1 MDLRFTDEEVA
12 FRDEVRAFFRQ
23 ALPADIRRK
32 TELGQRISK
41 EEMLRWVRILHAKG
55 WATPSWAPEWGG
67 TGWDAVKQYIFKE
80 ELHMAPAPEPIS
92 FNMNMIGPTLI
103 AFGTDE
109 QKRHFLPK
117 IARMDY
123 WFCQGFSEPGA
134 GSDLAALR
142 TTAVRDPGS
151 GSGAGSEHY
160 VVNGQKLWTSTAHH
174 ADWCFLLVRTDPA
187 AKKQQGITYLL
198 MDMTSPGIT
207 IRPIVTIDGHHE
219 TNEMFLDNVRVPVA
233 QRVGEENKGW
243 DCAKYLLG
251 HERSG
256 IARVGVSKMRVR
268 RARQLAARVMAGG
281 RPLIEDERFLE
292 RVAEIEIELK
302 ALEITQMRLI
312 AEIGRRDDN
321 KPDPKSS
328 ILKIKGSQLQ
338 QAAAELLLEVA
349 GYSALEFDPDFVSGL
364 KTDAD
369 GDDWALALAP
379 NHYWAR
385 HVSIVGGSNEIQR
398 NILAKTVLG
407 L

>member
-1 MDLRFTDEEVA
+1 MDLRFTPDELAFREEV
-12 FRDEVRAFFRQ
+12 RSFFHA

-32 TELGQRISK
+32 CELGQRISK
-41 EEMLRWVRILHAKG
+41 EEMKRWVRILYEKG
-55 WATPSWAPEWGG
+55 WATPAWAPEWGG

-80 ELHMAPAPEPIS
+80 ELHLAPAPEPIS
-92 FNMNMIGPTLI
+92 FNVNMIGPTLI
-103 AFGTDE
+103 AFGTEE
-109 QKRHFLPK
+109 QKRWFLPR
-117 IARMDY
+117 IASLDI

-142 TTAVRDPGS
+142 TTAVRDGD
-151 GSGAGSEHY
+151 HY
-160 VVNGQKLWTSTAHH
+160 VVDGQKLWTSTAHH

-187 AKKQQGITYLL
+187 ARKQQGITYLL
-198 MDMTSPGIT
+198 VDMKTPGIT

-219 TNEMFLDNVRVPVA
+219 TNEVFFDNVRVPVA
-233 QRVGEENKGW
+233 NRVGEENKGW
-243 DCAKYLLG
+243 DYAKYLLG

-256 IARVGVSKMRVR
+256 IARVGVSKFRLR
-268 RARQLAARVMAGG
+268 RARELAKSVMCGDRSLA
-281 RPLIEDERFLE
+281 EDPHFQERA
-292 RVAEIEIELK
+292 AEIEVELK

-312 AEIGRRDDN
+312 AEIGKRHDG

-328 ILKIKGSQLQ
+328 ILKMKGSQLQ
-338 QAAAELLLEVA
+338 QASAQLLLEVA
-349 GYSALEFDPDFVSGL
+349 GYHALEQDGDFLSGL
-364 KTDAD
+364 KAEAQ
-369 GDDWALALAP
+369 GDEWALTIAP

>member
-1 MDLRFTDEEVA
+1 MDLRFTDEEIA
-12 FRDEVRAFFRQ
+12 FREEVRAFFRQ

-32 TELGQRISK
+32 CELGQRISK
-41 EEMLRWVRILHAKG
+41 PEMQRWVEILHAKG
-55 WATPSWAPEWGG
+55 WATPAWAPEWGG
-67 TGWDAVKQYIFKE
+67 TGWDPVKQYIFKE

-92 FNMNMIGPTLI
+92 FNVNMIGPTLI
-103 AFGTDE
+103 AFGTE
-109 QKRHFLPK
+109 RQKAHFLPK
-117 IARMDY
+117 VATLEY

-134 GSDLAALR
+134 GSDLASLR
-142 TTAVRDPGS
+142 TSAVRDGD
-151 GSGAGSEHY
+151 HY

-174 ADWCFLLVRTDPA
+174 ADWCFLLVRTDPH

-198 MDMTSPGIT
+198 MDMKSPGIT

-219 TNEMFLDNVRVPVA
+219 TNEMFLDNVRIPVA
-233 QRVGEENKGW
+233 NLVGEENKGW

-256 IARVGVSKMRVR
+256 IARVGVSKFRVR
-268 RARQLAARVMAGG
+268 RAKQLAATVVANG
-281 RPLIEDERFLE
+281 RPLIEDEDFLA
-292 RVAEIEIELK
+292 RVAQIEVELK

-312 AEIGRRDDN
+312 AEIGKQAGN

-338 QAAAELLLEVA
+338 QASAELLMQVA
-349 GYSALEFDPDFVSGL
+349 GYSAMELDAAFVSGL
-364 KTDAD
+364 HSDAG
-369 GDDWALALAP
+369 GDEWALATAP

>member
-1 MDLRFTDEEVA
+1 MDLRYTDAEVA
-12 FRDEVRAFFRQ
+12 FRSAVRAFFAT

-32 TELGQRISK
+32 SELGQRISK
-41 EEMLRWVRILHAKG
+41 EEMLRWVRILHDKG
-55 WATPSWAPEWGG
+55 WATPAWAPEWGG
-67 TGWDAVKQYIFKE
+67 TGWDPVRQYIFKE

-103 AFGTDE
+103 AFGTEE
-109 QKRHFLPK
+109 QKRHFLPR

-134 GSDLAALR
+134 GSDLASLR
-142 TTAVRDPGS
+142 TTAVRDGD
-151 GSGAGSEHY
+151 HY
-160 VVNGQKLWTSTAHH
+160 VLDGQKLWTSTAHH
-174 ADWCFLLVRTDPA
+174 ADWCFVLARTDPSA
-187 AKKQQGITYLL
+187 RKQQGITYLL
-198 MDMTSPGIT
+198 MDMKSPGIT

-219 TNEMFLDNVRVPVA
+219 TNEMFLDQVRVPVA
-233 QRVGEENKGW
+233 NRVGEENKGW
-243 DCAKYLLG
+243 DYAKYLLG

-268 RARQLAARVMAGG
+268 RAKQLATRVMQHG
-281 RPLIEDERFLE
+281 RPLIDDQRFRE
-292 RVAEIEIELK
+292 RVAEIEVELK

-312 AEIGRRDDN
+312 AEITRQHDG

-328 ILKIKGSQLQ
+328 ILKMKGSQLQ
-338 QAAAELLLEVA
+338 QASAELLLEVA
-349 GYSALEFDPDFVSGL
+349 GYSALEFDPGFVSGL
-364 KTDAD
+364 CTHTD

>member
-1 MDLRFTDEEVA
+1 MDLRFTAEETA
-12 FRDEVRAFFRQ
+12 FRQEVRAFFKT

-41 EEMLRWVRILHAKG
+41 QDMLRWVRILHDRG
-55 WATPSWAPEWGG
+55 WATPAWAPEWGG

-80 ELHMAPAPEPIS
+80 ELHLAPAPEPIS

-103 AFGTDE
+103 AFGTEE
-109 QKRHFLPK
+109 QKRHFLPR

-134 GSDLAALR
+134 GSDLASLR
-142 TTAVRDPGS
+142 TTAVRDGD
-151 GSGAGSEHY
+151 HY
-160 VVNGQKLWTSTAHH
+160 VIDGQKLWTSTAHH
-174 ADWCFLLVRTDPA
+174 ADWCFVLARTDPGA
-187 AKKQQGITYLL
+187 RKQQGISYLL
-198 MDMTSPGIT
+198 MDMKSPGIT
-207 IRPIVTIDGHHE
+207 VRPIVTIDGHHE
-219 TNEMFLDNVRVPVA
+219 TNEMFLDQVRVPVA
-233 QRVGEENKGW
+233 NLVGEENKGW
-243 DCAKYLLG
+243 DYAKYLLG

-268 RARQLAARVMAGG
+268 RARQLAGQVMSGG
-281 RPLIEDERFLE
+281 RPLIEDERFRE
-292 RVAEIEIELK
+292 RVAEIEVELK

-312 AEIGRRDDN
+312 ADIGKRQDG

-328 ILKIKGSQLQ
+328 ILKMKGSQLQ
-338 QAAAELLLEVA
+338 QASAELLLEVA
-349 GYSALEFDPDFVSGL
+349 GYSALEFDPAFVAGSR
-364 KTDAD
+364 TEVE
-369 GDDWALALAP
+369 GDDWAMALAP

-398 NILAKTVLG
+398 NIVAKTVLG

>member
-1 MDLRFTDEEVA
+1 MDLSFTDEEVA
-12 FRDEVRAFFRQ
+12 FRDEVRAFFKH
-23 ALPADIRRK
+23 ALPQDIRSK

-67 TGWDAVKQYIFKE
+67 TGWSAVKQYIFKE

-103 AFGTDE
+103 AFGSDA

-134 GSDLAALR
+134 GSDLASLR
-142 TTAVRDPGS
+142 TTAVRDGDD
-151 GSGAGSEHY
+151 Y
-160 VVNGQKLWTSTAHH
+160 ILNGQKLWTSTAHH
-174 ADWCFLLVRTDPA
+174 ADWCFVLARTDPA
-187 AKKQQGITYLL
+187 AKKQQGISYLL
-198 MDMTSPGIT
+198 MDMKTPGIS

-219 TNEMFLDNVRVPVA
+219 TNEMFLDNVRVPA
-233 QRVGEENKGW
+233 SNLVGEENKGW
-243 DCAKYLLG
+243 DYAKYLLG

-268 RARQLAARVMAGG
+268 RAKQLAARVLSGG
-281 RPLIEDERFLE
+281 RPLIEDERFRE

-312 AEIGRRDDN
+312 SEIGKRHDS

-328 ILKIKGSQLQ
+328 ILKLKGSQLQ
-338 QAAAELLLEVA
+338 QASAELLLEVA
-349 GYSALEFDPDFVSGL
+349 GYAALEFDPAFVAGVR
-364 KTDAD
+364 TEVE
-369 GDDWALALAP
+369 GDDWAMALAP

-385 HVSIVGGSNEIQR
+385 HVSIVGGSNEIQH
-398 NILAKTVLG
+398 NILAKTILG

>member
-1 MDLRFTDEEVA
+1 MDLRFTPDEIA
-12 FRDEVRAFFRQ
+12 FRDEVRAFFKE
-23 ALPADIRRK
+23 ALPPSLRQK
-32 TELGQRISK
+32 TLLGQRYTR
-41 EEMLRWVRILHAKG
+41 EELVDWQGKLNARG
-55 WATPSWAPEWGG
+55 WATPAWAKEWGG
-67 TGWDAVKQYIFKE
+67 TGWTPVKQYIFKE

-103 AFGTDE
+103 AFGTEE
-109 QKRHFLPK
+109 QKRHFLPR

-134 GSDLAALR
+134 GSDLASLR
-142 TTAVRDPGS
+142 TTAVREGD
-151 GSGAGSEHY
+151 HY
-160 VVNGQKLWTSTAHH
+160 VLNGQKLWTSTAHH
-174 ADWCFLLVRTDPA
+174 ADWCFVLARTDA
-187 AKKQQGITYLL
+187 SAKKQQGISYLL
-198 MDMTSPGIT
+198 IDLSSPGIT

-219 TNEMFLDNVRVPVA
+219 TNEMFLDQVRVPA
-233 QRVGEENKGW
+233 THLVGEENKGW
-243 DCAKYLLG
+243 DYAKFLLG

-268 RARQLAARVMAGG
+268 RAKQLAARVMNDG

-292 RVAEIEIELK
+292 KVALIEVELK

-312 AEIGRRDDN
+312 SEIGKRDDN

-328 ILKIKGSQLQ
+328 ILKIKGSLLQ
-338 QAAAELLLEVA
+338 QASAELLMEVA
-349 GYSALEFDPDFVSGL
+349 GYSGMEFDPAFVSGL
-364 KTDAD
+364 HSDAD
-369 GDDWALALAP
+369 GDEWALTAAP

>member
-1 MDLRFTDEEVA
+1 MNFRFSAEEVA
-12 FRDEVRAFFRQ
+12 FRKQVDAFFLR
-23 ALPADIRRK
+23 ALPQDIRRK
-32 TELGQRISK
+32 GENGQRYSAAD
-41 EEMLRWVRILHAKG
+41 LRRWQRILYEQG
-55 WATPSWAPEWGG
+55 WAAPAWPAKWGG
-67 TGWDAVKQYIFKE
+67 TSWSAAQLYLFKE
-80 ELHMAPAPEPIS
+80 ALHLAPAPEPVS
-92 FNMNMIGPTLI
+92 FNVNMIGPMLI
-103 AFGTDE
+103 AFGDE
-109 QKRHFLPK
+109 SQKKRFLPK
-117 IARMDY
+117 IASLEY

-134 GSDLAALR
+134 GSDLASLR
-142 TTAVRDPGS
+142 TSAVRDGD
-151 GSGAGSEHY
+151 HY

-174 ADWCFLLVRTDPA
+174 ADWCFLLARTDPA

-198 MDMTSPGIT
+198 MDMKSPGVT
-207 IRPIVTIDGHHE
+207 LRPIVTLDGHHE
-219 TNEMFLDNVRVPVA
+219 TNEMFLDNVRVPVTNV
-233 QRVGEENKGW
+233 VGEENKGW

-268 RARQLAARVMAGG
+268 RARQLAARVMNEG

-292 RVAEIEIELK
+292 KVALIEIELK

-312 AEIGRRDDN
+312 SEIGKRDD
-321 KPDPKSS
+321 KLPDPKSS

-338 QAAAELLLEVA
+338 QAAAELLMEVG
-349 GYSALEFDPDFVSGL
+349 GYNAMEFDADFVSGL
-364 KTDAD
+364 HNDAD
-369 GDDWALALAP
+369 GDDWALTLAP

>member
-1 MDLRFTDEEVA
+1 MDLRFTEAENA
-12 FRDEVRAFFRQ
+12 FREEVRAFFRQ

-32 TELGQRISK
+32 CELGQRISRA
-41 EEMLRWVRILHAKG
+41 EMLRWVGILHAKG
-55 WATPSWAPEWGG
+55 WATPAWAPEWGG
-67 TGWDAVKQYIFKE
+67 TGWGPVQQYIFKE

-103 AFGTDE
+103 AFGTDA

-117 IARMDY
+117 IASMEY

-134 GSDLAALR
+134 GSDLASLR
-142 TTAVRDPGS
+142 TTAVREGD
-151 GSGAGSEHY
+151 HY

-174 ADWCFLLVRTDPA
+174 ADWCFLLVRTDMQA
-187 AKKQQGITYLL
+187 RKQQGISYLL
-198 MDMTSPGIT
+198 MDMKSPGISV
-207 IRPIVTIDGHHE
+207 RPIVTIDGHHE
-219 TNEMFLDNVRVPVA
+219 TNEMFLDNVRIPVGNL
-233 QRVGEENKGW
+233 VGQENKGW

-268 RARQLAARVMAGG
+268 RAKQLAARVLSGG
-281 RPLIEDERFLE
+281 RPLIEDEGFLE
-292 RVAEIEIELK
+292 RVARIEVELK

-312 AEIGRRDDN
+312 AEIGKQAGN
-321 KPDPKSS
+321 APDPKSS

-338 QAAAELLLEVA
+338 QASAELLLQVA
-349 GYSALEFDPDFVSGL
+349 GYSAMEFDPQFVSGL
-364 KTDAD
+364 HGDAD
-369 GDDWALALAP
+369 GDEWALTAAP

>member
-1 MDLRFTDEEVA
+1 MDLRFTADEIA
-12 FRDEVRAFFRQ
+12 FRDEVRAFFAH
-23 ALPADIRRK
+23 ALPPAIRRK
-32 TELGQRISK
+32 CELGQRISK
-41 EEMLRWVRILHAKG
+41 PEMLQWVRILHDKG
-55 WATPSWAPEWGG
+55 WATPSWPAEWGG
-67 TGWDAVKQYIFKE
+67 TGWDAVRQYIFKE
-80 ELHMAPAPEPIS
+80 ELAMAPAPEPIS

-103 AFGTDE
+103 AFGSE
-109 QKRHFLPK
+109 AQKRHFLPR
-117 IARMDY
+117 IARMDD

-142 TTAVRDPGS
+142 TRAVRDGD
-151 GSGAGSEHY
+151 HY
-160 VVNGQKLWTSTAHH
+160 VVDGQKLWTSTAHH
-174 ADWCFLLVRTDPA
+174 ADWCFLLVRTDPS

-198 MDMTSPGIT
+198 MDMTSPGVT

-219 TNEMFLDNVRVPVA
+219 TNELFLDQVRIPVSN
-233 QRVGEENKGW
+233 RVGEENKGW
-243 DCAKYLLG
+243 DYAKYLLG

-256 IARVGVSKMRVR
+256 IARVGVSKFRVR
-268 RARQLAARVMAGG
+268 RARQLAARVLCDG
-281 RPLIEDERFLE
+281 RPLAEDPRFQE
-292 RVAEIEIELK
+292 RVAGIEVELK

-312 AEIGRRDDN
+312 AEIGRRHDG

-328 ILKIKGSQLQ
+328 ILKLKGSQLQ

-349 GYSALEFDPDFVSGL
+349 GPAAMEFDPAFVAGL
-364 KTDAD
+364 RDDAQPT
-369 GDDWALALAP
+369 DWALTIAP